1 MKVLM
6 VLNQEFPPVN
16 RVEKEALSLLEHGFE
31 VILLSLRHNEKLAKY
46 EEYKGIKIH
55 RITIHKKLFDKLHAS
70 YLINPLYKWF
80 MYRAIRKHI
89 EKYKVEAL
97 HIHNLPLTDVGVK
110 LRDKYSIKLVC
121 DQHEYYSNWIVRT
134 AHYNTNIGRMVKR
147 LSNWKRYEQK
157 YLPLADLVISIE
169 EPLRRVYIEEVGVD
183 PERVIGI
190 PNTPR
195 ESIFNGD
202 NINYDIVN
210 QYKDKFVLFYAGG
223 ITVLKG
229 IKTVIKALSILEKE
243 IPNIQLV
250 LGGKISKY
258 TNPLDEADEI
268 GVNHLLE
275 FVGWIPVDKIPSYIY
290 SSDICFHVPPVY
302 NEEVNRTIQTKIYQY
317 IKMGK
322 PLIVGQARMAREF
335 VTKNQLGFSIKE
347 NDSGDFAD
355 KVLKMYKDPD
365 LYNTLSNN
373 CKNTAKKYSWE
384 KTIQSLINFYK
395 KALYE

>member
-16 RVEKEALSLLEHGFE
+16 RVEKEALSLMEHGIE
-31 VILLSLRHNEKLAKY
+31 VILLSLRHSKKLASF

-55 RITIHKKLFDKLHAS
+55 RVTIDKKVFDKLYAS
-70 YLINPLYKWF
+70 YLMIPFYKWF
-80 MYRAIRKHI
+80 MNRGIRRCVK
-89 EKYKVEAL
+89 KYKIDAL
-97 HIHNLPLTDVGVK
+97 HIHNLPLADVGVK
-110 LRDKYSIKLVC
+110 LKNKYHLKLVC

-134 AHYNTNIGRMVKR
+134 AHYNTAVGKIVKR
-147 LSNWKRYEQK
+147 FSNWKKYEQK

-183 PERVIGI
+183 PDRVIGI

-195 ESIFNGD
+195 ESIFND
-202 NINYDIVN
+202 QNINHDIVN
-210 QYKDKFVLFYAGG
+210 RYKDKFVLFYAGG

-229 IKTVIKALSILEKE
+229 INTVIKAMPRLAKE

-268 GVNHLLE
+268 GVNHLVE
-275 FVGWIPVDKIPSYIY
+275 FVGWIPIEVIPSYIY
-290 SSDICFHVPPVY
+290 GSDICFHVPPVY

-322 PLIVGQARMAREF
+322 P
-335 VTKNQLGFSIKE
+335 
-347 NDSGDFAD
+347 
-355 KVLKMYKDPD
+355 
-365 LYNTLSNN
+365 
-373 CKNTAKKYSWE
+373 
-384 KTIQSLINFYK
+384 
-395 KALYE
+395 